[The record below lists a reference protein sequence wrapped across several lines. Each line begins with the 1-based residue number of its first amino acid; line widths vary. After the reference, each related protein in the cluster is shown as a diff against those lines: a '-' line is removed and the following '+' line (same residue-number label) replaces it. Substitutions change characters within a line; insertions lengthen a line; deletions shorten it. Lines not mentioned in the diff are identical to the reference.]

1 MGIIFNFAKRTQL
14 AISFP
19 GPLLIIIIM
28 INIVLLDVLV
38 CSIAEYFYE
47 LYCILRSSLGRVK
60 IQTTNRNT
68 QRYSVHT
75 KTSNKV
81 FIIRLFFFC
90 TKLFSK

>member
-19 GPLLIIIIM
+19 EPLLIIIM

-47 LYCILRSSLGRVK
+47 LYCILRNSLGRVK

-81 FIIRLFFFC
+81 FIIRLFF
-90 TKLFSK
+90 LLH